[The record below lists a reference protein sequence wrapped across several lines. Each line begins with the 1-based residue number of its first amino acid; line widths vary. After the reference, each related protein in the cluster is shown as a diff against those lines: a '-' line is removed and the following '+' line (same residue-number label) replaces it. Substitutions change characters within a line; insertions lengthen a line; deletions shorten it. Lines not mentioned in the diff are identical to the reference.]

1 MTAAAPGA
9 RARIGRAWRAGVA
22 ALLAGVLSQAL
33 AAGPTENADIW
44 LAMDDGAAVLMRHA
58 EAPGGGDPPGF
69 RLDDCATQRNLDEVG
84 RDQARRIGQAFRE
97 RGIRVGRVLSS
108 RWCRAR
114 DTARL
119 AFGEPVQEVEVFDSF
134 FGTPQR
140 REARTADARQLLRQW
155 RGPGVLVVITH
166 QVNITALTGVF
177 PAPGE
182 AVVLN
187 VRDADLPLLGRIRPA
202 P

>member
-9 RARIGRAWRAGVA
+9 RARIVRACHAGVA
-22 ALLAGVLSQAL
+22 VLLVGVLSQAL
-33 AAGPTENADIW
+33 AAGPAESDAVW
-44 LAMDDGAAVLMRHA
+44 RAMDDGAAVLMRHA

-119 AFGEPVQEVEVFDSF
+119 AFGEPVHEVEIFDSF
-134 FGTPQR
+134 FGAPQR
-140 REARTADARQLLRQW
+140 REVQTADARQLLRQW

-177 PAPGE
+177 PASGE
-182 AVVLN
+182 AVVLD
-187 VRDADLPLLGRIRPA
+187 VRDADLPLRGRIRPA

>member
-1 MTAAAPGA
+1 MFVVPVSASDLFALHQPLLE
-9 RARIGRAWRAGVA
+9 RAIEAIASREHWTPYPENLRPYGEE
-22 ALLAGVLSQAL
+22 AL
-33 AAGPTENADIW
+33 AAGPAENADIW

-69 RLDDCATQRNLDEVG
+69 RLDDCTTQRNLDEVG

-119 AFGEPVQEVEVFDSF
+119 AFGEPVQEAEVFDSF

-140 REARTADARQLLRQW
+140 REARTADAPELE
-155 RGPGVLVVITH
+155 P
-166 QVNITALTGVF
+166 
-177 PAPGE
+177 
-182 AVVLN
+182 
-187 VRDADLPLLGRIRPA
+187 
-202 P
+202 

>member
-9 RARIGRAWRAGVA
+9 RARIVQARRAGVA

-33 AAGPTENADIW
+33 AAGPAESADIW

-69 RLDDCATQRNLDEVG
+69 RLDDCTTQRNLDEVG

-119 AFGEPVQEVEVFDSF
+119 AFGESVQEAEVFDSF

-140 REARTADARQLLRQW
+140 REVRTADARQLLRQW